1 MDLTK
6 FHELYNFRKRS
17 KEELEVL
24 TAKIR
29 NRSRSSS
36 SSSSSDSSSSCS
48 SRSGSSS
55 SSSRSS
61 RRSRRSRRS
70 TRSRRSSSSS
80 RSSSRSLPYS
90 RPTSRSCNR
99 DERLTSGYWSDDS
112 EDNIDVIDELLEE
125 PVNAKQ
131 SKILSRKRRRH
142 QSSSSES
149 SSYDTTPSTYLSEK
163 SIASRIFRPERCV
176 LLSQLYEFITVDD
189 VRNFLSPFG
198 KIQSLQL
205 EFCEDTKVFKKS
217 AIAEFENMECVLL
230 ALGLNGRK
238 LKGLSTV
245 VQPIMRKQQLYSCNR
260 HKMVT
265 LKVENLKESVSQEN
279 LESIFQPYG
288 FLSLRF
294 VSTKKDNYVEVVF
307 DRMNNILAAFREVN
321 DKRRFGIVVTML

>member
-1 MDLTK
+1 M
-6 FHELYNFRKRS
+6 
-17 KEELEVL
+17 
-24 TAKIR
+24 
-29 NRSRSSS
+29 
-36 SSSSSDSSSSCS
+36 
-48 SRSGSSS
+48 
-55 SSSRSS
+55 
-61 RRSRRSRRS
+61 
-70 TRSRRSSSSS
+70 
-80 RSSSRSLPYS
+80 PYS
-90 RPTSRSCNR
+90 RPTSIGSCHR

-142 QSSSSES
+142 QRSSSSES
-149 SSYDTTPSTYLSEK
+149 STYDTSSPTYLPEK
-163 SIASRIFRPERCV
+163 SIQASSSRIFRPERCV
-176 LLSQLYEFITVDD
+176 LLSQLYEYITVDD
-189 VRNFLSPFG
+189 VRHFLSPVG

-238 LKGLSTV
+238 LKGIATV
-245 VQPIMRKQQLYSCNR
+245 VQPIMRKQQLYACNR
-260 HKMVT
+260 HKIAT

-294 VSTKKDNYVEVVF
+294 VSTKKEDYVEVVF

-321 DKRRFGIVVTML
+321 DKRRFGIVVTMPGMPEKERPVRLWSGLDSTNP

>member
-1 MDLTK
+1 M
-6 FHELYNFRKRS
+6 
-17 KEELEVL
+17 
-24 TAKIR
+24 
-29 NRSRSSS
+29 
-36 SSSSSDSSSSCS
+36 
-48 SRSGSSS
+48 
-55 SSSRSS
+55 
-61 RRSRRSRRS
+61 
-70 TRSRRSSSSS
+70 
-80 RSSSRSLPYS
+80 PYS

-149 SSYDTTPSTYLSEK
+149 STYDTTPSTYLPEK
-163 SIASRIFRPERCV
+163 SISSRIFRPERCV
-176 LLSQLYEFITVDD
+176 LLSQLYEYITVDD
-189 VRNFLSPFG
+189 VRHFLSPVG

-238 LKGLSTV
+238 LKGIATV

-260 HKMVT
+260 HKIVT

-294 VSTKKDNYVEVVF
+294 VSTKKDDYVEVVF

-321 DKRRFGIVVTML
+321 DKRPFGIVVTML